1 MAYFGD
7 IQDAAAREKL
17 RMFVAAVAEKAC
29 DDDEAIDGRGREP
42 DKLDYQDGFT
52 WSAPAWLS
60 FYSSTGTG
68 TPWQDKLIERLIDS
82 QAREWAEQY
91 PNRAGML
98 DILSADDDGEGE
110 FRSEAEE
117 WETAALEDEAIYIR
131 FEAHRES
138 GDIVIRACFCDEINA
153 PYGKEFEERIDEAEF
168 MAMDSDA
175 LEALGNRVAEAPYS
189 ITLD

>member
-7 IQDAAAREKL
+7 IQDASVRTKL
-17 RMFVAAVAEKAC
+17 AQFIAAVAELAC
-29 DDDEAIDGRGREP
+29 DDDEAVDGRGRTP

-68 TPWQDKLIERLIDS
+68 TPWQDKLIDRLINS
-82 QAREWAEQY
+82 QAQEWAEQY

-98 DILSADDDGEGE
+98 DILSADDDEGE

-117 WETAALEDEAIYIR
+117 WETAALADEAIYLR
-131 FEAHRES
+131 FEMHRDS

-153 PYGKEFEERIDEAEF
+153 PYGDEFEERIDEAEF

-175 LEALGNRVAEAPYS
+175 LETLGKRVAEAPYS
-189 ITLD
+189 DREV